1 MIIRQAKLKDAKGIA
16 RVHLDCWRTTYKNI
30 VPDEYLEKLSYEKRT
45 ELWRNNISRSDNYVF
60 VAETKEG
67 QIIGFA
73 DGGKRV
79 TNELEFDHSGDVT
92 SIYILEHYQGHGIGR
107 RMLDPL
113 FRTFVKL
120 GYQTV
125 FVEVLEDNKSK
136 FFYEKLGALLYT
148 STPIEIHGK
157 SLQLLTYQWTEFDPI
172 LNHS

>member
-1 MIIRQAKLKDAKGIA
+1 MIIRQAKLKDAEGIA
-16 RVHLDCWRTTYKNI
+16 RVHVNCWRTTYKNI
-30 VPDEYLEKLSYEKRT
+30 VPDEYLDSLSYEKRT
-45 ELWRNNISRSDNYVF
+45 ELWKNNISRSDNYVY

-79 TNELEFDHSGDVT
+79 SNEVEHSGDVT
-92 SIYILEHYQGHGIGR
+92 SIYILEHYQGRGIGR
-107 RMLDPL
+107 SLLDPL

-136 FFYEKLGALLYT
+136 FFYEKLGASLYT
-148 STPIEIHGK
+148 TTTIEIHGK
-157 SLQLLTYQWTEFDPI
+157 LLQLLTYQWTNFDPI
-172 LNHS
+172 LNPS